1 MKFLILEQK
10 FLELLE
16 DGKCID
22 AFNCLRQEL
31 ASLNVNQERLA
42 TLAQVIMLKDIKQVR
57 ALTGWQGKTTFRT
70 EIFITFEIREL
81 VKLLESFLFPNYWIK
96 LNN

>member
-16 DGKCID
+16 DGKCIE

-31 ASLNVNQERLA
+31 ATLNVNQERLA
-42 TLAQVIMLKDIKQVR
+42 TLAQVIMLKDIKQIR
-57 ALTGWQGKTTFRT
+57 ALTGWQGKTA
-70 EIFITFEIREL
+70 
-81 VKLLESFLFPNYWIK
+81 VKNYSC
-96 LNN
+96 LP

>member
-16 DGKCID
+16 EGECIA

-31 ASLNVNQERLA
+31 AQLQINEERLA
-42 TLAQVIMLKDIKQVR
+42 TLAQVIMLKEIKQIR
-57 ALTGWQGKTTFRT
+57 ALTGWQGMFQKKFEKNILLPTTR
-70 EIFITFEIREL
+70 
-81 VKLLESFLFPNYWIK
+81 
-96 LNN
+96 

>member
-16 DGKCID
+16 DGKCIE

-31 ASLNVNQERLA
+31 ATLNVNQERLA
-42 TLAQVIMLKDIKQVR
+42 TLAQVIMLKDIKQIR
-57 ALTGWQGKTTFRT
+57 ALTGWQGETPF
-70 EIFITFEIREL
+70 
-81 VKLLESFLFPNYWIK
+81 
-96 LNN
+96 

>member
-16 DGKCID
+16 DGKCIE

-31 ASLNVNQERLA
+31 ATLNVNQERLA
-42 TLAQVIMLKDIKQVR
+42 TLAQVIMLKDIKQIR
-57 ALTGWQGKTTFRT
+57 ALTGWQGK
-70 EIFITFEIREL
+70 
-81 VKLLESFLFPNYWIK
+81 FLKRLFSLYNG
-96 LNN
+96 LQFFGGQDDQRV